1 MVHLRLAQTGA
12 RIEEGR
18 GPPQPHRTLG
28 EGQFLQ
34 NFEVN
39 ICGQSSLLPFFFFAL
54 PVAGA
59 LQVKK
64 ARFRGKSLRNPDV
77 ASRD

>member
-39 ICGQSSLLPFFFFAL
+39 ICGQSSLLPFFFFCFTCGRCS
-54 PVAGA
+54 AGKESK
-59 LQVKK
+59 VEG
-64 ARFRGKSLRNPDV
+64 RV
-77 ASRD
+77 